1 MPNVDTDC
9 MNVYLHELSQK
20 IKEDF
25 ILIMDGAGWH
35 KSKNLI
41 IPQNIQIVI
50 LPPYCPELNPVE
62 RLWKYIK
69 DNVIK
74 NKVFE
79 ILKNLESAVCEF
91 VKNLTSDEV
100 MSLCG

>member
-1 MPNVDTDC
+1 MPNVDTAC
-9 MNVYLHELSQK
+9 MNVFLEELAEE

-41 IPQNIQIVI
+41 VPKNIQIFL

-62 RLWKYIK
+62 RLWKFIK
-69 DNVIK
+69 DNTIK
-74 NKVFE
+74 NNESVANPTQKFIE
-79 ILKNLESAVCEF
+79 I
-91 VKNLTSDEV
+91 
-100 MSLCG
+100 SLIFLNYFLANDAC